1 MKKGLITVGACLTL
15 ALTLAACGSQ
25 SSESKSDQN
34 TKSSKQ
40 EKQKKAENKKYK
52 QAKNAQQKGQKDQP
66 TDKSKNDTSAEQN
79 QSEQPTAG
87 NNQTNEQNDS
97 TAGQQSTKQTQSND
111 SASQANVYY
120 EGSKETNL
128 PTTNGVD
135 NVTRYWPSTI
145 TINGTKQPVIASYT
159 RMGYF
164 QIYTKQPTDQ
174 DYSFTYDGMDYM
186 KYIGASDLDSI
197 RNN

>member
-25 SSESKSDQN
+25 SSESKSDQ
-34 TKSSKQ
+34 TAKSSKQ
-40 EKQKKAENKKYK
+40 EKQKKADSKKSK
-52 QAKNAQQKGQKDQP
+52 QAKNDQRKEQKDQ
-66 TDKSKNDTSAEQN
+66 TADQN
-79 QSEQPTAG
+79 KSEQSAAG
-87 NNQTNEQNDS
+87 ANQTNEQS
-97 TAGQQSTKQTQSND
+97 TATAGQQPTKQNQSND

-135 NVTRYWPSTI
+135 NVTSYWPATI

-164 QIYTKQPTDQ
+164 QIFTKQPTAQ
-174 DYSFTYDGMDYM
+174 DYSFTYDGEDYQN
-186 KYIGASDLDSI
+186 YIGASDLDSI